1 MHALYR
7 LTVLA
12 VGGAFALAAALT
24 ATAAPQVGDPAPDFT
39 LPASDGETYS
49 LADFRG
55 REAVVVAWFPR
66 AFTRGCTIECKS
78 LAENGH
84 LLRPFAATYFMASV
98 DPLVDNMRFA
108 EETGADFPLLSD
120 EDKSVAAAYGVLHER
135 GFAQRWTFYI
145 DADGIIVAIDKDVRP
160 ATSAEDMAA
169 TLEELGIPLR
179 DSVAARD

>member
-1 MHALYR
+1 MRAHKIVALFT
-7 LTVLA
+7 LTLL
-12 VGGAFALAAALT
+12 ALAAA
-24 ATAAPQVGDPAPDFT
+24 AAPEVGDPAPDFT
-39 LPASDGETYS
+39 LPASDGNIYALS
-49 LADFRG
+49 DFRG
-55 REAVVVAWFPR
+55 REAVVLAWFPR

-98 DPLVDNMRFA
+98 DPVEKNTAFA

-120 EDKSVAAAYGVLHER
+120 ADLSVAAAYGVLHEA

-145 DADGIIVAIDKDVRP
+145 DADGIIAHIDKNVQP

-169 TLEELGIPLR
+169 TLEELGVPRR
-179 DSVAARD
+179 DSIAYGRD